1 MASATNTQYVWY
13 GSFGSNLNSER
24 FACYLRGGK
33 VAGMSIQQPG
43 ARDTHVPFR
52 IPPTSACP
60 TASMVVPHRM
70 FFAKVSPWWSNGGVA
85 FLDCEKKE
93 ENEEL
98 HTHLRLWR
106 ISLEQ
111 FSDVFAQENGLHP
124 AEFHERFTKEEV
136 LAMAERGGGDHRIGN
151 GSWYGYVKA
160 LGAFTEAGAVEP
172 ILTFTL
178 PPVELEAIRS
188 GVVDEVN
195 PPSMGYHDVIARGLV
210 ELGLEATEADAYLRA
225 RYSLR

>member
-1 MASATNTQYVWY
+1 MESRSW
-13 GSFGSNLNSER
+13 
-24 FACYLRGGK
+24 
-33 VAGMSIQQPG
+33 
-43 ARDTHVPFR
+43 
-52 IPPTSACP
+52 
-60 TASMVVPHRM
+60 TA
-70 FFAKVSPWWSNGGVA
+70 K
-85 FLDCEKKE
+85 KKE